1 MCDVVARQ
9 LSDYCP
15 NGAIF
20 VHFKVEAQLSSYL
33 SNYQNQ
39 HCQHFVKGSPPNLNM
54 AFYQPL
60 LTIVTKEQE
69 KLVK

>member
-20 VHFKVEAQLSSYL
+20 VHFKVEAQLSNYL

-54 AFYQPL
+54 EFYQPL
-60 LTIVTKEQE
+60 LTIVTYNQE

>member
-20 VHFKVEAQLSSYL
+20 VHFKVEAQLSNNL

-39 HCQHFVKGSPPNLNM
+39 DCQHFVSDPPT
-54 AFYQPL
+54 PP
-60 LTIVTKEQE
+60 
-69 KLVK
+69 